1 MKKYLLSVGFV
12 ILFTIPAWSLAGVS
26 FGVHAGRAMGFKY
39 TPLKGDIAEIASD
52 YGLTK
57 NSPDKALMLVGG
69 QVNVNV
75 VHIIDVAGF
84 VDYTWDKTKLSS
96 DVNLKLSDF
105 SYGLTVIKKFGV
117 PFVDP
122 YIGAGLA
129 WHKFVYSLETPSA
142 GIYGALPDD
151 QTKLGYH
158 LVGGV
163 AGNFPVFPLS
173 PYAEYRYNWI
183 NTKGEKT
190 TFSCLSVGLSFKI

>member
-1 MKKYLLSVGFV
+1 VKKYLLSLNFIFFLV
-12 ILFTIPAWSLAGVS
+12 IPAWSITGIS
-26 FGVHAGRAMGFKY
+26 FGIHAGRATGFKY
-39 TPLKGDIAEIASD
+39 DMLKGAVGDMAAEN
-52 YGLTK
+52 GWTK
-57 NSPDKALMLVGG
+57 NTPDKSLTMVGG
-69 QVNVNV
+69 HVNVGIA
-75 VHIIDVAGF
+75 HIIDVAGF
-84 VDYTWDKTKLSS
+84 ADYDWNKTKLSS

-117 PFVDP
+117 PFADP

-129 WHKFVYSLETPSA
+129 WHKFVYSLEAPST
-142 GIYGALPDD
+142 GIYGTLPGD

-158 LVGGV
+158 IVGGV

-190 TFSCLSVGLSFKI
+190 TFSCLSVGLSFKF